1 MFGFKKKTTET
12 VIRVDGM
19 MCQHCAAHV
28 SKALA
33 AVAGVKDTAVDLAA
47 KTVTVTATA
56 EFDLAAA
63 HAAIT
68 AAGYTVVEE

>member
-28 SKALA
+28 TKALS
-33 AVAGVKDTAVDLAA
+33 AVKGVSAVSIDLDA
-47 KTVTVTATA
+47 KTATVTATA
-56 EFDLAAA
+56 EFDLADAKK
-63 HAAIT
+63 AIT
-68 AAGYTVVEE
+68 DAGYTVVEG